1 MQMIP
6 LPGPPPFP
14 TCRGN
19 AKLGVARR
27 SHGPSAADLHLR
39 SIPRPDGN
47 GSAADLQLGSIL
59 RGTTRPDPLSGA
71 NQMPRYCIGEEHAIL
86 FLFLSEEHHASHD
99 KYYCVNVERNAAAP
113 KRCSPH
119 RISQSNHGQLDAN
132 QSSSSEL
139 HGSSAVQELRTP
151 CTVPNL
157 AHYLGGKGFIPSL
170 QLEYFLRTSSLCS

>member
-6 LPGPPPFP
+6 LPPATSFSHLQGQ
-14 TCRGN
+14 CR
-19 AKLGVARR
+19 LGVAGR
-27 SHGPSAADLHLR
+27 SHGPSVADLQLR

-59 RGTTRPDPLSGA
+59 RSTTRPDPLLGA
-71 NQMPRYCIGEEHAIL
+71 NQMPRYCFRQEHAV
-86 FLFLSEEHHASHD
+86 LFLSEEHHASH

-119 RISQSNHGQLDAN
+119 RISRSNHGQSDAN

-151 CTVPNL
+151 CK
-157 AHYLGGKGFIPSL
+157 YL
-170 QLEYFLRTSSLCS
+170 T